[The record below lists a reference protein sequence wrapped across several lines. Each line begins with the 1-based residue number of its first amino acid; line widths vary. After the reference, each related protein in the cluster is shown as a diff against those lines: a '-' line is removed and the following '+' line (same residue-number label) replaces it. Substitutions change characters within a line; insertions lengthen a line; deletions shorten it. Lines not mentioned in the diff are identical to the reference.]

1 MSRAAASA
9 AAFLALAVTACGS
22 PQASSEGGRHPWTT
36 PHVLRYA
43 TGEDIVGLNPH
54 LNQQLTLAFMSSL
67 TMAWLVR
74 YD

>member
-1 MSRAAASA
+1 M
-9 AAFLALAVTACGS
+9 
-22 PQASSEGGRHPWTT
+22 

-54 LNQQLTLAFMSSL
+54 LNQQLTLSLMSSL

-74 YD
+74 YDRRNR